1 MNKLSA
7 CSAFLVVLLCLTS
20 QVTASQKAELNLWK
34 FNEFLYGRCGWCGEP
49 VDLKEGE
56 SLPSMADRT
65 GFSLY
70 NQDGYYA
77 VILKG
82 SSETTMTLFG
92 ANDYS
97 SEQGFL
103 IIIKRDDKT
112 ISIYDLEAFYPHKW
126 ITIKAKERVSGA
138 YSVYYRPYPRF
149 KNNIRSVNWGH
160 WWNSLSSLVE
170 PAS

>member
-1 MNKLSA
+1 
-7 CSAFLVVLLCLTS
+7 
-20 QVTASQKAELNLWK
+20 
-34 FNEFLYGRCGWCGEP
+34 
-49 VDLKEGE
+49 
-56 SLPSMADRT
+56 MADRT

-92 ANDYS
+92 TNDYS
-97 SEQGFL
+97 SEHGFL

-112 ISIYDLEAFYPHKW
+112 ILIDDLDAFYPHKW

-138 YSVYYRPYPRF
+138 YSVYYHPYPRF
-149 KNNIRSVNWGH
+149 KKNIRSVNWGH
-160 WWNSLSSLVE
+160 WWADLFSITQ
-170 PAS
+170 PAP